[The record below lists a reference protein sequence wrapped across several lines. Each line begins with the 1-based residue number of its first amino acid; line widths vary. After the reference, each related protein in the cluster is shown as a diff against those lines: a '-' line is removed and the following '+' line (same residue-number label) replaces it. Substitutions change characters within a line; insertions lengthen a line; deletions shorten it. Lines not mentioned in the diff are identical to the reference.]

1 MHVVKIGGSLLK
13 YSKPI
18 LELLGDR
25 DVIIVPGGG
34 VFADTIRN
42 IYEEYSLSDLAAHK
56 MAILAMDQYGL
67 YLSDISGIPF
77 SRKLDTET
85 PFIFLPS
92 QLLEEED
99 PFEPSWDITSDT
111 IACYIARLVGAERFI
126 ILTDVDGVFIDG
138 KRVDKISAEELLKY
152 GETCI
157 DKALPHYLIEYSIDC
172 LVVNGKKHE
181 QIKKA
186 LQGLQVGTLIVH

>member
-1 MHVVKIGGSLLK
+1 VHVVKIGGSLLK

-18 LELLGDR
+18 LELLRDK

-111 IACYIARLVGAERFI
+111 IACYIARLIGAERLI

-152 GETCI
+152 GETCV
-157 DKALPHYLIEYSIDC
+157 DKELPNYLIEYSMDC

-186 LQGLQVGTLIVH
+186 LKGLQVGTLIVH